1 MMPSMRIETTA
12 DVHDLLGAAVDAA
25 ALAAALEVGLFWLF
39 EDGPRSVHAVA
50 EELDVPETRCRYW
63 LAALAALGVL
73 EEVGDG
79 YGLSAAGRSA
89 ILEGQTREAW
99 RYLAVEA
106 RESSPLTVDLARRIG
121 RRGPVTDDPAAVADY
136 VDKLRADP
144 DRARRFTE
152 LLYELHT
159 WLADAVAETVDL
171 GDARRLLDLGGGSGV
186 VAFALLRRNPGLTAT
201 VVDIPAVC
209 EAGRAIADRTE
220 VAARISYEP
229 IDYREGPLPDGF
241 DTIMTCDARFT
252 RPLLGKIAAALPSG
266 GRYLLVD
273 RSFDTGPS
281 QRERLARGNLEA
293 SLVDPDFAFP
303 TIEQVYADIRAAG
316 LEPTPYVE
324 LAARP
329 LWKVIE
335 ARRS

>member
-1 MMPSMRIETTA
+1 MKIDTTA

-25 ALAAALEVGLFWLF
+25 ALAAALELGLVGMF
-39 EDGPRSVHAVA
+39 EEGPRPVHAVA
-50 EELDVPETRCRYW
+50 EAFDIPETRCRYW

-73 EEVGDG
+73 EEAGDG
-79 YGLSAAGRSA
+79 YGLSAVGRAA
-89 ILEGQTREAW
+89 ILEGQSREAW

-106 RESSPLTVDLARRIG
+106 RESSPLAVDLARRLG
-121 RRGPVTDDPAAVADY
+121 VRGPVTDDPAAVTDY
-136 VDKLRADP
+136 MDKLRVDP

-152 LLYELHT
+152 LLYELHE

-171 GDARRLLDLGGGSGV
+171 REARRLLDLGGGSGV
-186 VAFALLRRNPGLTAT
+186 VSFALLRRNPDLTAT
-201 VVDIPAVC
+201 VLDIPAVC
-209 EAGRAIADRTE
+209 EAGRAIADRTD
-220 VAARISYEP
+220 VAARIAYVP
-229 IDYREGPLPDGF
+229 VDYSDQPLPEGF
-241 DTIMTCDARFT
+241 DAIMTCDARFT
-252 RPLLGKIAAALPSG
+252 CPLLGKIAQALPSG

-281 QRERLARGNLEA
+281 QRTALARGLFAA
-293 SLVDPDFAFP
+293 SLVDPDHAFP

-335 ARRS
+335 ARK